1 MNMKSTL
8 FKRIRLLRKKLQQ
21 IENLKLLSRALNHE
35 ESIKVGV
42 AKEF

>member
-1 MNMKSTL
+1 MRSTL

-21 IENLKLLSRALNHE
+21 IENLKLLSRPLNHE